1 MEGHVSQDA
10 TQRFSERARDYARFR
25 PSYPSAA
32 IDALLRRTKV
42 TGRGVVA
49 DVGAGTGILTGLLLE
64 RGLTVRAIEPNPAM
78 REASD
83 QSLSHMSG
91 YRSVM
96 ASARDTGL
104 PDASVELITAAQ
116 SFHWFDR
123 RGADTEFRRI
133 LRPDGWLALLW
144 NSHQDQPETFTAGYE
159 EVLCAFGQG
168 YARVQTTAAIER
180 ELEAFYR
187 HPSLERVTFANPVRY
202 DWETLLGRARS
213 SSYAPLE
220 GSEAYVP
227 FTRALRAHFEAHAQ
241 DDVVEFVYQTALY
254 TGRLGP

>member
-1 MEGHVSQDA
+1 MSQDA

-32 IDALLRRTKV
+32 IDALLRRTEV
-42 TGRGVVA
+42 TRRGVVA

-64 RGLTVRAIEPNPAM
+64 RGLTVRAIEPNAAM
-78 REASD
+78 LEASN
-83 QSLSHMSG
+83 QGLGHMSG
-91 YRSVM
+91 YQGVAAPAQNTS
-96 ASARDTGL
+96 L

-116 SFHWFDR
+116 AFHWFDR
-123 RGADTEFRRI
+123 QGADAEFRRI

-144 NSHQDQPETFTAGYE
+144 NSHMDTPGTFTAGYE

-168 YARVQTTAAIER
+168 YARVQTTPQVEK
-180 ELEAFYR
+180 ELEEFYR
-187 HPSLERVTFANPVRY
+187 HPSLERATFTNPVRY

-227 FTRALRAHFEAHAQ
+227 FTRALRAHFEEHAQ
-241 DDVVEFVYQTALY
+241 EGAVEFVYQTALY